1 MISISI
7 SIGTNTC
14 SISNW
19 VSKMHLDAVFGVSFP
34 NEQFVSPNLWVLKV
48 IIKPGRKPFLQQSTN
63 ITSGRYQVISSFV

>member
-19 VSKMHLDAVFGVSFP
+19 VSRMHLDAVFEVSFP
-34 NEQFVSPNLWVLKV
+34 NEQFVSPNLWV
-48 IIKPGRKPFLQQSTN
+48 QQSTN